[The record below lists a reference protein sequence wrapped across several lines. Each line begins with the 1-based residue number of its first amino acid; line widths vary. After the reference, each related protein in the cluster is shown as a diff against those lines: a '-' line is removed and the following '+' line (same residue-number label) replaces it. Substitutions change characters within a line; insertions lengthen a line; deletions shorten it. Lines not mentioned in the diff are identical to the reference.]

1 MTIREYL
8 KSIGATE
15 NELSAKV
22 VTRMEQKML
31 IDSDLSEFKS
41 DTVLAILSS
50 AVTAMDKAGNAASSA
65 TLNAQAA
72 ERSLKAAMTEA
83 ERELSDL
90 KAQTAGLRDMKI
102 NSPETKDAVMAYTD
116 TLNATKE
123 IFGADAM
130 NPDVIAAAIQA
141 ASYMAWRSIMGPKGK
156 DDGWEQVYPRKR
168 V

>member
-1 MTIREYL
+1 MEREKFMQEAL
-8 KSIGATE
+8 
-15 NELSAKV
+15 NAKV

-31 IDSDLSEFKS
+31 CDMDLSEFKA
-41 DTVLAILSS
+41 DTIMAILSS
-50 AVTAMDKAGNAASSA
+50 AETGLYKAGSAASSA

-102 NSPETKDAVMAYTD
+102 NSPETKDAVMAYTA

-130 NPDVIAAAIQA
+130 NPDVIVAAIQA
-141 ASYMAWRSIMGPKGK
+141 GSYMAWRSIMGPKGK